1 MNELNQMLKAIQTTR
16 SIYKQELLDCN
27 DTDKKKEYEQKII
40 ELTIEEKNI
49 LKSIEKKEGEIL

>member
-16 SIYKQELLDCN
+16 NEY
-27 DTDKKKEYEQKII
+27 KKKLEDCHDTSRREKYQEAIN